1 MSLII
6 DALKKAQQLRLK
18 DVQSIPL
25 FRSQQPSNKKG
36 RTGSGKKWF
45 LPILGLIGFFLI
57 LWVVVWNPLSSFQ
70 GTKPPPSAALP
81 ETDKPY
87 SHMSENKPEEPAKAL
102 PTSSQEAEKEWLS
115 RELPE
120 TKKEEPL
127 LGQIEIK
134 QKPKTSNPIGRAVVR
149 KPLPAPGKVSSH
161 PAETVTPPEEK
172 ASPGSAHEPQEK
184 ILKPLPTS
192 HEILTLF
199 NQGVLFQNQKEAV
212 KAIRA
217 YQSVIELDPA
227 YFEAYNNLG
236 LLYQEIG
243 NFDKAYQ
250 AYQKSIEINP
260 LYEKALNNLGILLY
274 LQDRYEEAL
283 KSFQKAIA
291 VHPENLETYLNLGI
305 LFKKQG
311 QWDNAIDSF
320 LKALAINPLYGE
332 THYNMAL
339 LYEQMNQLDL
349 AIDHYQKFIQLSS
362 KTYPVL
368 VSKVQR
374 HLDTLSRMK
383 REKKE

>member
-18 DVQSIPL
+18 DVQSIPF
-25 FRSQQPSNKKG
+25 FRSQQPSTKKR

-45 LPILGLIGFFLI
+45 VPVLSLICLFFI
-57 LWVVVWNPLSSFQ
+57 LWIVGWNPFSSFQ
-70 GTKPPPSAALP
+70 GRKPHPSAALLDK
-81 ETDKPY
+81 DKP
-87 SHMSENKPEEPAKAL
+87 SPLMTENKPEEPAKVL
-102 PTSSQEAEKEWLS
+102 SSSSQEVEKDGLS
-115 RELPE
+115 RELQE

-127 LGQIEIK
+127 LGQIEKK
-134 QKPKTSNPIGRAVVR
+134 QKPKTSKPIGRAVVR
-149 KPLPAPGKVSSH
+149 KPLPAPGKVSSQ
-161 PAETVTPPEEK
+161 PSDTVTPPEEK
-172 ASPGSAHEPQEK
+172 ASLSSAHEPQE
-184 ILKPLPTS
+184 ILKPLPPS
-192 HEILTLF
+192 PEILTLF

-250 AYQKSIEINP
+250 AFQKSIEINP
-260 LYEKALNNLGILLY
+260 LYEKALNNLGILFY
-274 LQDRYEEAL
+274 LQDHYAEAL

-339 LYEQMNQLDL
+339 LYEQMNQFDL

-368 VSKVQR
+368 ASKVQR
-374 HLDTLSRMK
+374 HLDALSRMK
-383 REKKE
+383 REKME

>member
-18 DVQSIPL
+18 DIQSIPF
-25 FRSQQPSNKKG
+25 FRSQQPSNKKR
-36 RTGSGKKWF
+36 RTGQGKKWF
-45 LPILGLIGFFLI
+45 VPILGLICLFLI
-57 LWVVVWNPLSSFQ
+57 LWVVVWNPFSSFQ
-70 GTKPPPSAALP
+70 GRKPSPLAALP
-81 ETDKPY
+81 EKDKP
-87 SHMSENKPEEPAKAL
+87 SPLMTENKPEEPAKVL
-102 PTSSQEAEKEWLS
+102 SSSSQEAEKEWLS
-115 RELPE
+115 RELQE

-127 LGQIEIK
+127 LGQIEKK
-134 QKPKTSNPIGRAVVR
+134 QKPKTSKPIGRAVVR
-149 KPLPAPGKVSSH
+149 KPLPAPGKVSSQ
-161 PAETVTPPEEK
+161 PPETITPPEEK
-172 ASPGSAHEPQEK
+172 ASLSSAHEPRE
-184 ILKPLPTS
+184 ILKPLPPS
-192 HEILTLF
+192 PEILTLF

-250 AYQKSIEINP
+250 AFQKSIEINP
-260 LYEKALNNLGILLY
+260 LYEKALNNLGILFY
-274 LQDRYEEAL
+274 LQDRYAEAL

-291 VHPENLETYLNLGI
+291 AHPENLETYLNLGI

-368 VSKVQR
+368 ASKVQR
-374 HLDTLSRMK
+374 HLDALSRMK
-383 REKKE
+383 REKME